1 MRRGDLRHRPK
12 SRSRILQNPGQGAFL
27 EHAPSTV
34 VCIGLPELALGGG
47 TRVLVTYAAMLTH
60 AVANIM
66 PVIDAVFFYAACGG
80 RKSMAT
86 RYRPRCGGGAVQC
99 YSTAVSCLGN
109 EETEN

>member
-66 PVIDAVFFYAACGG
+66 PVIETLILCNLWREEINGYKVSPPLRG
-80 RKSMAT
+80 
-86 RYRPRCGGGAVQC
+86 RCGAVLFHG
-99 YSTAVSCLGN
+99 SILFR
-109 EETEN
+109 